1 MYRSFLYVPA
11 SSERFIAK
19 AATSGADAVCLDL
32 EDGVAPSEKIRA
44 RLNLAL
50 AVPTCGA
57 RGSDVWVRINRPLSQ
72 AVLDIG
78 AAVRSNATGIFITK
92 AESAEHVR
100 LLLEVA
106 AEAEAEDVS
115 RQIRQ
120 APLKAIAMIET
131 CAAIPRAGDI
141 ACAHP
146 AVIGLLGGGED
157 LAKEMGAN
165 SSEETLRMPKLLIH
179 IAAKGAGIHSFGTL
193 GSVADYSNPKAISDL
208 AMEARR
214 HGFSGAT
221 CIHPSI
227 VALLNTAFT
236 PTVSEIDNA
245 KALIAQA
252 SASFAAGTGAFTFQ
266 GRMVDEP
273 IIEKARRLIAR
284 SELLQEKGT

>member
-11 SSERFIAK
+11 SSERFFAK

-32 EDGVAPSEKIRA
+32 EDGVAPSEKTRA
-44 RLNLAL
+44 RLNLTL
-50 AVPTCGA
+50 AVPACGA
-57 RGSDVWVRINRPLSQ
+57 SGSDVWVRINRPLSQ
-72 AVLDIG
+72 AVLDIE

-92 AESAEHVR
+92 AESAEHVG

-106 AEAEAEDVS
+106 AEAEAVS

-131 CAAIPRAGDI
+131 CAAIPRAGEI

-165 SSEETLRMPKLLIH
+165 SNEETLRLPKLLIH
-179 IAAKGAGIHSFGTL
+179 LAAKGAGIHSFGTL
-193 GSVADYSNPKAISDL
+193 GSVADYSNPKGISDL

-227 VALLNTAFT
+227 VAVLNTAFT
-236 PTVSEIDNA
+236 PTLAEIDNA
-245 KALIAQA
+245 KALIVQA
-252 SASFAAGTGAFTFQ
+252 SESFAAGNGAFTFQ

-284 SELLQEKGT
+284 AELHQEKGS